1 MQHLGV
7 NFGVVWRFEL
17 FLYLGF
23 YFSFRKSGLVFK
35 SPVATLLPT
44 WQRAPAAAGLRRVQ
58 CMSCNAI
65 IYPLKSAIMCHIQ
78 TPHLVQLMNI
88 VSNYIFDCNN
98 RDANRAFVTYH
109 ICIDSGLFEL
119 SNDKMAMVGVDDS
132 SLRWTCNP
140 SWLACFEGQC
150 CSTFNSSDEPC
161 ELS

>member
-7 NFGVVWRFEL
+7 DFGVIWRFEL
-17 FLYLGF
+17 FSLYRFLF
-23 YFSFRKSGLVFK
+23 IFLLRKSGLIFK

-98 RDANRAFVTYH
+98 RDANRAFVT
-109 ICIDSGLFEL
+109 S
-119 SNDKMAMVGVDDS
+119 
-132 SLRWTCNP
+132 
-140 SWLACFEGQC
+140 
-150 CSTFNSSDEPC
+150 
-161 ELS
+161 